1 MRSFYG
7 KAGNAKLRGK
17 KSMLLQCGCC
27 VARDFRL
34 QELIRSQQKE
44 IDIFNKKGNDMEEK
58 QEKTLAVY
66 KMSNLLTDLP
76 KIYCNEFFDILFDGD
91 RYFAYGDAEK
101 NISIPVDSIFNEELG
116 YIPKG
121 LDSTLALTAVV
132 QIVDEKGGEG
142 QGDYYRVVYEF
153 SYPDSTVEYIDIEG
167 HYSSYD
173 GVDFS
178 LHHPVLVEPK
188 FKTIQVWE

>member
-7 KAGNAKLRGK
+7 RAGNAKLRGK

-34 QELIRSQQKE
+34 KELIKNQQKE
-44 IDIFNKKGNDMEEK
+44 IDIFNKKGNDMEK

-66 KMSNLLTDLP
+66 KMSDLLTDLP
-76 KIYCNEFFDILFDGD
+76 KMYCNEFFDILFDGD
-91 RYFAYGDAEK
+91 KYFAYGDAEK
-101 NISIPVDSIFNEELG
+101 NISIPVESIFNEGLG

-132 QIVDEKGGEG
+132 KIVDEKGGED
-142 QGDYYRVVYEF
+142 QGSYYRTVFKFE
-153 SYPDSTVEYIDIEG
+153 YPDNTTEYVDIEG
-167 HYSSYD
+167 YYSSYD
-173 GVDFS
+173 GVDYS
-178 LHHPVLVEPK
+178 NHQPVLVEPK
-188 FKTIQVWE
+188 YKTIQVWE